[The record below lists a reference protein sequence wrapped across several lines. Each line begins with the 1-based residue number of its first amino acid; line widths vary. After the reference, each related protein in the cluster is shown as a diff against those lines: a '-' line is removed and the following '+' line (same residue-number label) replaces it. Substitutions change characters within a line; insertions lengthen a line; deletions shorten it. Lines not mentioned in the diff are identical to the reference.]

1 MSVFTNFVNCLMSFS
16 AITDLMVSRIQSE
29 AKQSESVRGAGG
41 GAIVVEVVP
50 ATKDR
55 HDPPR
60 VVNATLGAI
69 DGWLGICYQNGRVT
83 PSRAYDLL
91 PFQSRYIEEDGEI
104 VDCESVAYGK
114 IATLKRIRLDNP
126 EEYSSFAATDLPGGA
141 DCGYA
146 SYRGAVVFVIR
157 DEKGNNL
164 MEIYVAVSGSPFD
177 DEDWALAMKARG
189 VLEETLVAQF
199 GCQMIG
205 AEELKPPQQ

>member
-1 MSVFTNFVNCLMSFS
+1 MPVFNNFLNCLTPVN
-16 AITDLMVSRIQSE
+16 AIIDLMTSRIQSAAE
-29 AKQSESVRGAGG
+29 QSQTIRDADG
-41 GAIVVEVVP
+41 GAIVIEIVP
-50 ATKDR
+50 AAKSR

-60 VVNATLGAI
+60 SVNATL
-69 DGWLGICYQNGRVT
+69 DVMSHWLGLCYQNGKVT
-83 PSRAYDLL
+83 LSRAYDLL
-91 PFQSRYIEEDGEI
+91 PFHSRYVEEDGEI

-114 IATLKRIRLDNP
+114 IATLKRIRLSNP
-126 EEYSSFAATDLPGGA
+126 NEYASFAATDLPGGA

-157 DEKGNNL
+157 DEKGNDL

-177 DEDWALAMKARG
+177 DEDWALAMKALG
-189 VLEETLVAQF
+189 ALEETLVAQF

>member
-1 MSVFTNFVNCLMSFS
+1 MPVFNNFLNSPMSAD
-16 AITDLMVSRIQSE
+16 AIMDLMASRIQSE
-29 AKQSESVRGAGG
+29 AEQSRTISDADG
-41 GAIVVEVVP
+41 GAIVVEIVP
-50 ATKDR
+50 APKSR

-60 VVNATLGAI
+60 SVNATL
-69 DGWLGICYQNGRVT
+69 DVMNHWLGLHYQNGNVAI
-83 PSRAYDLL
+83 SRTYDLL
-91 PFQSRYIEEDGEI
+91 PFRGHYVKEGKEI

-126 EEYSSFAATDLPGGA
+126 EEYASFAATDLPGGA

-146 SYRGAVVFVIR
+146 SYHGAVVFIMR

-177 DEDWALAMKARG
+177 DEDQALALVARSA
-189 VLEETLVAQF
+189 LEETLVSQF

-205 AEELKPPQQ
+205 AKEPEPPRQ